1 MNIRMFCLELDEC
14 CASHDRCGQDTAD
27 RCVQA
32 RPTTAD
38 RLCCPRAM
46 MACHA
51 RRRPTVYAVKGRRW
65 HATPDVVRPCVLQ
78 KGEDGMPRQT
88 PFDRV
93 CPKAMMACHARRR
106 STVCAA
112 QRRWWHATPDVVRPC
127 VLPKGDDGMPR
138 PTSLERVCCP
148 KAMMTCHA
156 RRRST
161 VCAAQ
166 RRILQ
171 STPVRRRPLQ
181 MPPGRGRAAYADPF
195 AP

>member
-1 MNIRMFCLELDEC
+1 MYAMNIRMFCLELDEC
-14 CASHDRCGQDTAD
+14 CASHDRCGQATAD

-93 CPKAMMACHARRR
+93 C
-106 STVCAA
+106 
-112 QRRWWHATPDVVRPC
+112 
-127 VLPKGDDGMPR
+127 
-138 PTSLERVCCP
+138 CP
-148 KAMMTCHA
+148 KAYFAVHA
-156 RRRST
+156 RSAQAFAD
-161 VCAAQ
+161 AAWP
-166 RRILQ
+166 R
-171 STPVRRRPLQ
+171 TCCVRRPICPLTSNL
-181 MPPGRGRAAYADPF
+181 ALII
-195 AP
+195 APDIPKTSYSDMSLVP

>member
-14 CASHDRCGQDTAD
+14 CASHDRCGQATAD

-93 CPKAMMACHARRR
+93 C
-106 STVCAA
+106 
-112 QRRWWHATPDVVRPC
+112 
-127 VLPKGDDGMPR
+127 
-138 PTSLERVCCP
+138 CP
-148 KAMMTCHA
+148 KAYFAVHA
-156 RRRST
+156 RSAQAFAD
-161 VCAAQ
+161 AAWP
-166 RRILQ
+166 R
-171 STPVRRRPLQ
+171 TCCVRRPICPLTSNL
-181 MPPGRGRAAYADPF
+181 ALII
-195 AP
+195 APDIPKTSYSDMSLVP